1 MATAVIPLEPA
12 SQAQR
17 ERDLVD
23 RHRRGER
30 EAFEEYYAAHAGL
43 IYNLTL
49 RQCGDPELA
58 RDLSQEILFKV
69 FRGLGRFRGVSSLKT
84 WTYRICINHCRS
96 RLGRRRLPTQSLQT
110 ADGREHEVADPGR
123 GPEESLIAD
132 EEGRRLA
139 AALPEIDRV
148 FREAIVLRDLEGL
161 SYQEIA
167 DVLDVPIG
175 TVRSRIARGREQLR
189 KSLLPDS
196 GPARLPDPG
205 LAARDR

>member
-1 MATAVIPLEPA
+1 VTSAVITLEPA

-17 ERDLVD
+17 ERDLVE

-58 RDLSQEILFKV
+58 HDLSQEILLKV
-69 FRGLGRFRGVSSLKT
+69 FRGLARFRGGSSLKT

-96 RLGRRRLPTQSLQT
+96 HLGRRRPAMQSLQSE
-110 ADGREHEVADPGR
+110 DGREQEVADPHR
-123 GPEESLIAD
+123 GPEETLIAD

-139 AALPEIDRV
+139 AALPRIDDA
-148 FREAIVLRDLEGL
+148 FREAVVLRDLEGL

-167 DVLDVPIG
+167 DVLAVPIG

-189 KSLLPDS
+189 QALQVDS
-196 GPARLPDPG
+196 TSGAPAR
-205 LAARDR
+205 